1 MGVLD
6 PRYFVSFSF
15 LTDGNSIGSNT
26 QFFGKV
32 VTIRNIEDFVLM
44 PYTDDDGR
52 LNNFAKEPKMY
63 QAEPPSKA
71 QQRNYIFLGIAGAV
85 LVTFL
90 VVVAAAV

>member
-1 MGVLD
+1 
-6 PRYFVSFSF
+6 
-15 LTDGNSIGSNT
+15 
-26 QFFGKV
+26 
-32 VTIRNIEDFVLM
+32 M

>member
-1 MGVLD
+1 
-6 PRYFVSFSF
+6 
-15 LTDGNSIGSNT
+15 
-26 QFFGKV
+26 
-32 VTIRNIEDFVLM
+32 M

-63 QAEPPSKA
+63 QAEPPNKE

>member
-1 MGVLD
+1 MT
-6 PRYFVSFSF
+6 FSF
-15 LTDGNSIGSNT
+15 LEKYESLLNNT

-32 VTIRNIEDFVLM
+32 VTIRNIEDILLM

-63 QAEPPSKA
+63 QAEPPNKD